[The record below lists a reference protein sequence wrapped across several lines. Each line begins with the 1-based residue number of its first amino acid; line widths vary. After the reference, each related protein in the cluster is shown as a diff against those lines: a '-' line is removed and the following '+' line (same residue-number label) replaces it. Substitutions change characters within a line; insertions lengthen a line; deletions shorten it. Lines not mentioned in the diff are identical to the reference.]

1 MIIWGAL
8 MLSKE
13 ELCGIID
20 ALGALTQ
27 DEIYHITKELSLL
40 KGSVPPAMPSIKELC
55 AESEK
60 EHHIVAVS
68 AEEITGAEENKKNPA
83 SQVSGEV
90 EDDILLYYISGP
102 NAFPEVP
109 FELSEV
115 IDILEL
121 QKRDVDLSSV
131 AARLSKN
138 LHRRIKNLEDKIE
151 VVSSAKVHEKDL
163 ENLELRYS
171 DILNQYYDYTF
182 WLSDDMPG
190 LEDEIRELSLRIE
203 SLKSAQGI

>member
-1 MIIWGAL
+1 
-8 MLSKE
+8 
-13 ELCGIID
+13 
-20 ALGALTQ
+20 
-27 DEIYHITKELSLL
+27 
-40 KGSVPPAMPSIKELC
+40 
-55 AESEK
+55 
-60 EHHIVAVS
+60 
-68 AEEITGAEENKKNPA
+68 
-83 SQVSGEV
+83 
-90 EDDILLYYISGP
+90 LYYISGP

-121 QKRDVDLSSV
+121 HKREVDLSSV

-138 LHRRIKNLEDKIE
+138 LHRRIKSLENKIDS
-151 VVSSAKVHEKDL
+151 VSSTKVHEKDL

-190 LEDEIRELSLRIE
+190 IEDEIQELSSRIE

>member
-1 MIIWGAL
+1 

-13 ELCGIID
+13 GLCGIID
-20 ALGALTQ
+20 ALGALNLE
-27 DEIYHITKELSLL
+27 EIYHITKELSLL
-40 KGSVPPAMPSIKELC
+40 KGGIPPLMPTIQELC
-55 AESEK
+55 EEAEK
-60 EHHIVAVS
+60 EHLIVAVS
-68 AEEITGAEENKKNPA
+68 AEEITGGEENRINFPK
-83 SQVSGEV
+83 SSDEGE
-90 EDDILLYYISGP
+90 EDILLYYISGP

-121 QKRDVDLSSV
+121 HKREVDLSSV

-138 LHRRIKNLEDKIE
+138 LHRRIKSLENKIDS
-151 VVSSAKVHEKDL
+151 VSSTKVHEKDL

-190 LEDEIRELSLRIE
+190 IEDEIQELSSRIE

>member
-1 MIIWGAL
+1 

-13 ELCGIID
+13 GLCGIID
-20 ALGALTQ
+20 ALGALTL

-40 KGSVPPAMPSIKELC
+40 KGGIPPAMPTIKELC
-55 AESEK
+55 EEAEK

-68 AEEITGAEENKKNPA
+68 AEEIAGAEESKTNSA
-83 SQVSGEV
+83 LWDSDEG

-121 QKRDVDLSSV
+121 HKRDVDLSSV

-138 LHRRIKNLEDKIE
+138 LHRRIKNLESKIE
-151 VVSSAKVHEKDL
+151 VVSSAKVHVKDL

-171 DILNQYYDYTF
+171 DILNQYYDYSF
-182 WLSDDMPG
+182 WLGDDMPG
-190 LEDEIRELSLRIE
+190 LEDEIQELSSRIE

>member
-1 MIIWGAL
+1 

-13 ELCGIID
+13 GLCGIID

-27 DEIYHITKELSLL
+27 EEIYHIIKELSLL
-40 KGSVPPAMPSIKELC
+40 KGGTPPVMPSIKELC
-55 AESEK
+55 VEAEK
-60 EHHIVAVS
+60 EHLIVAVS
-68 AEEITGAEENKKNPA
+68 AEEIAGTEENRTNSA
-83 SQVSGEV
+83 SQDSDEGE
-90 EDDILLYYISGP
+90 DGILLYYISGP

-121 QKRDVDLSSV
+121 HKREVNLSSV
-131 AARLSKN
+131 AARLSNN
-138 LHRRIKNLEDKIE
+138 LHRRIKNLENKIE
-151 VVSSAKVHEKDL
+151 SVSSTKVHENDL

-190 LEDEIRELSLRIE
+190 LEDEIQELSSKIE